1 MDILRTP
8 DERFAGLPDYPFAPH
23 YVEVDGLRIHYVD
36 EGAADAALIL
46 MLHGEPSWSYLYRRM
61 IPLFVA
67 AGYRAVAPDL
77 VGFGK
82 SDKPA
87 AREDYTYQRHLDWLW
102 GWLEAVDLRA
112 ITLICQDWGSLL
124 GLRLV
129 AEHSERFA
137 RVVLT
142 NGGLP
147 TGDGEMPRAFAAWRL
162 LSQRGPVLP
171 VGRIVQMGC
180 KTQLS
185 HDVIRAYEAPF
196 PDDRYKAGAR
206 VFPTLVPT
214 RPDDPASAPN
224 RMAWRSLMRFE
235 RPFLCAFS
243 DGDPITAG
251 GDAPFRRLV
260 RGAQGQ
266 PHTTI
271 EGAGHFVQEDKG
283 EELARVVLGWLAGEG
298 AAAG

>member
-8 DERFAGLPDYPFAPH
+8 DERFANLPGYPFAPR

-36 EGAADAALIL
+36 EGPANAPPVL
-46 MLHGEPSWSYLYRRM
+46 MLHGEPSWSFLYRRM
-61 IPLFVA
+61 IPRFVA

-87 AREDYTYQRHLDWLW
+87 ARADYTYQRHLDWLR
-102 GWLEAVDLRA
+102 GWLAAVNLRA

-129 AEHSERFA
+129 AEDPDRFA

-147 TGDGEMPRAFAAWRL
+147 TGDAEMPRAFTAWRL

-171 VGRIVQMGC
+171 VGRIIQMGC
-180 KTQLS
+180 KTSLS
-185 HDVIRAYEAPF
+185 PEVLAAYEAPF
-196 PDDRYKAGAR
+196 PNDRYKAGAR
-206 VFPTLVPT
+206 EFPALVPT

-224 RMAWRSLMRFE
+224 RAAWRVLMRFNK
-235 RPFLCAFS
+235 PFLTAFS
-243 DGDPITAG
+243 DGDPITHG
-251 GDAPFRRLV
+251 GDAAFRRLV
-260 RGAQGQ
+260 PGAQGQ

-283 EELARVVLGWLAGEG
+283 EALADAVLAWMR
-298 AAAG
+298 

>member
-8 DERFAGLPDYPFAPH
+8 DERFASLPDYPFAPH
-23 YVEVDGLRIHYVD
+23 YAEVDGLRIHAVD
-36 EGAADAALIL
+36 EGPRDADPVL

-61 IPLFVA
+61 IPLFVR

-87 AREDYTYQRHLDWLW
+87 AREDYTYQRHLDWLR
-102 GWLEAVDLRA
+102 GWLAAVDLRR

-129 AEHSERFA
+129 AEEGERFS

-162 LSQRGPVLP
+162 LSQRGPILP

-185 HDVIRAYEAPF
+185 REVVAAYEAPF
-196 PDDRYKAGAR
+196 PDDHYKAGAR
-206 VFPTLVPT
+206 IFPMLVPT
-214 RPDDPASAPN
+214 RPDDPAAGAN
-224 RMAWRSLMRFE
+224 RQAWRSLMRFGK
-235 RPFLCAFS
+235 PFLCAFS

-260 RGAQGQ
+260 PGAKGQ

-283 EELARVVLGWLAGEG
+283 EELARVVLGWMGG
-298 AAAG
+298 

>member
-112 ITLICQDWGSLL
+112 VTLICQDWGSLL

-147 TGDGEMPRAFAAWRL
+147 ATARCRAR
-162 LSQRGPVLP
+162 SRRGACCRSGVRSCRS
-171 VGRIVQMGC
+171 VASFRW
-180 KTQLS
+180 
-185 HDVIRAYEAPF
+185 
-196 PDDRYKAGAR
+196 GAR
-206 VFPTLVPT
+206 
-214 RPDDPASAPN
+214 RNSA
-224 RMAWRSLMRFE
+224 
-235 RPFLCAFS
+235 
-243 DGDPITAG
+243 
-251 GDAPFRRLV
+251 
-260 RGAQGQ
+260 
-266 PHTTI
+266 TT
-271 EGAGHFVQEDKG
+271 
-283 EELARVVLGWLAGEG
+283 
-298 AAAG
+298 

>member
-112 ITLICQDWGSLL
+112 VTLICQDWGSLL

>member
-23 YVEVDGLRIHYVD
+23 FVEVDGLRIHYVD
-36 EGAADAALIL
+36 EGAADAAPIL

-112 ITLICQDWGSLL
+112 VTLICQDWGSLL

>member
-1 MDILRTP
+1 M
-8 DERFAGLPDYPFAPH
+8 
-23 YVEVDGLRIHYVD
+23 V
-36 EGAADAALIL
+36 
-46 MLHGEPSWSYLYRRM
+46 
-61 IPLFVA
+61 PLFSA

-87 AREDYTYQRHLDWLW
+87 AREDYTYQRHVDWLRA
-102 GWLEAVDLRA
+102 WLEAVDLRQ

-129 AEHSERFA
+129 AENGERFA
-137 RVVLT
+137 RVALT

-147 TGDGEMPRAFAAWRL
+147 TGDGEMPRAFKAWL
-162 LSQRGPVLP
+162 ALSQRGAEMP
-171 VGRIVQMGC
+171 VGRIIAGGYKMP
-180 KTQLS
+180 LS
-185 HDVIRAYEAPF
+185 PEVVAAYEAPF
-196 PDDRYKAGAR
+196 PDERYKAGAR
-206 VFPTLVPT
+206 AFPTLVPVS
-214 RPDDPASAPN
+214 PDDPAAGPN
-224 RMAWRSLMRFE
+224 RLAWRALMRFD
-235 RPFLCAFS
+235 RPFLTAFS

-271 EGAGHFVQEDKG
+271 TGAGHFVQEDKG
-283 EELARVVLGWLAGEG
+283 EALAQVVLAWLTGMPDG
-298 AAAG
+298 RPDLL

>member
-1 MDILRTP
+1 MEILRTP
-8 DERFAGLPDYPFAPH
+8 EERFAHLPDYPFAPH
-23 YVEVDGLRIHYVD
+23 YVEVAGLRMHYVD
-36 EGAADAALIL
+36 EGPRAAAPVL
-46 MLHGEPSWSYLYRRM
+46 MLHGEPTWSYLYRRM
-61 IPLFVA
+61 IPRFA
-67 AGYRAVAPDL
+67 AGGYRAVAPDL

-87 AREDYTYQRHLDWLW
+87 AREEYSYARHLDWLR
-102 GWLEAVDLRA
+102 GWLAAVDLRE

-129 AEHSERFA
+129 AEQPDRFA

-147 TGDGEMPRAFAAWRL
+147 TGDGEMPRAFKAWL
-162 LSQRGPVLP
+162 ALSQRGAEMPIA
-171 VGRIVQMGC
+171 RIIQGGC
-180 KTQLS
+180 KTEL
-185 HDVIRAYEAPF
+185 DPAVLAAYEAPF
-196 PDDRYKAGAR
+196 PDERHKAGAR
-206 VFPTLVPT
+206 AFPALVPV
-214 RPDDPASAPN
+214 RPDDPESGPN
-224 RMAWRSLMRFE
+224 RTAWRSLMRFD
-235 RPFLCAFS
+235 RPFLTAFS
-243 DGDPITAG
+243 DGDPITGG

-283 EELARVVLGWLAGEG
+283 EELAQVVLAWM
-298 AAAG
+298 